1 MQTEELLNTLLH
13 DKFGV
18 PQEEISSEQTFEDLG
33 IDSLIIVELALV
45 LRKQLGVQLDDD
57 ELYPELTLSES
68 ARLLD
73 EKAGAAA

>member
-1 MQTEELLNTLLH
+1 MQTEELLSTLLH

-18 PQEEISSEQTFEDLG
+18 PQDEINAEQTFEDLG

-57 ELYPELTLSES
+57 ELYPELTLSQS

-73 EKAGAAA
+73 EKASAAA